1 MLRFLANYFG
11 QSLQA
16 ALHPNLPNLLADRY
30 SVIYLPFYTKEKL
43 KLYLGTS
50 IQNRSF
56 LGVTSRQT
64 KITKILYNKMSFLI

>member
-30 SVIYLPFYTKEKL
+30 SVIYLPFYTKKNKAL
-43 KLYLGTS
+43 FGHFYTK
-50 IQNRSF
+50 SF
-56 LGVTSRQT
+56 FSWSD
-64 KITKILYNKMSFLI
+64 IEANKNHKNT